1 MMSIQNGNEVGVDK
15 GATIHSSNQL
25 NWSMHGCTR
34 TKIMSEIVWEA
45 ATVIGHIYERKE
57 LKI

>member
-1 MMSIQNGNEVGVDK
+1 MMSIQNGNLIGVC
-15 GATIHSSNQL
+15 
-25 NWSMHGCTR
+25 MR
-34 TKIMSEIVWEA
+34 TKIMSKIVREA

>member
-1 MMSIQNGNEVGVDK
+1 MMSIQNDNEVGVDK
-15 GATIHSSNQL
+15 GATIHSRYQL
-25 NWSMHGCTR
+25 NSSMHGCTR
-34 TKIMSEIVWEA
+34 TKIKIKIVWEA